1 MKKFLLKITCIGL
14 LCITATSCSNN
25 DDLNDLIVDD
35 SPDSGIESGDYVS
48 AIGVP
53 NAWISPDIA
62 SPERPST
69 WDTEQIGY
77 YFVEYAVGSDSD
89 NMYGTPSAPR
99 KTIPSPVPAGSYVVV
114 AGDYHYVQND
124 IRLRGEGTADAWVAG
139 ESGPVWVVSDT
150 ENRAEIT
157 GKKLLVS
164 GSYVYIDNFY
174 FHSSGSIQIGSY
186 SPGYQVDHIMIRN
199 SEMKGEVD
207 VAGGVLIS
215 TVGLEDEPAKD
226 IIIYNNKA
234 HRIGP
239 LDSDVDIDA
248 RGCSIQGY
256 TSNMWVVNNEF
267 SNSSAGL
274 QVEAGSIQRQATTH
288 HIYIAKNHIFD
299 IAQAGIGIKYA
310 LDIIISENVIH
321 DIIDTPWSPSKGIG
335 FQYAPD
341 RVWILFNEISKVNTG
356 IRGGSDNGGA
366 GTVGE
371 SVFIIGN
378 LIKDVTINGTA
389 YNGATSGIGIEINNG
404 ATPRYIINNT
414 IVDSDIGVANG
425 YYNSTMFIENNIISN
440 TRDFDIMLEDS
451 YLTGS
456 RSTLKN
462 NHFDAEAKI
471 TWSNGITHDLASFQA
486 AFNKGEGCISAAP
499 LFVDASSDDFSLQ
512 ATSSAIDTALQPSD
526 LTFDVYAHFQSLY
539 GEDIRVDIN
548 QVARPSTGLW
558 DMGAY
563 TN

>member
-1 MKKFLLKITCIGL
+1 MNKFFIKITYIGL
-14 LCITATSCSNN
+14 LCMSIASCSSDGELDTVL
-25 DDLNDLIVDD
+25 DDG
-35 SPDSGIESGDYVS
+35 SSTSGITGDYVA

-53 NAWISPDIA
+53 DAWISPDMA
-62 SPERPST
+62 SPEAPET
-69 WDTEQIGY
+69 WETEQIGY
-77 YFVEYAVGSDSD
+77 YFVEYATGSDTD
-89 NMYGTPSAPR
+89 NTYGTPTAPR
-99 KTIPSPVPAGSYVVV
+99 KTIPFPVPAGSYVVV
-114 AGDYHYVQND
+114 SGNYNYIQND
-124 IRLRGEGTADAWVAG
+124 IKLRGEGTGETWVAG

-157 GKKLLVS
+157 DKKMLLS
-164 GSYVYIDNFY
+164 GSYVYLDGFY
-174 FHSSGSIQIGSY
+174 FHSGGRIQLGSNQPGS
-186 SPGYQVDHIMIRN
+186 PVDHILIRN

-207 VAGGVLIS
+207 VAGGVLIN
-215 TVGLEDEPAKD
+215 TVGLKDDPASD

-248 RGCSIQGY
+248 RGCSIQSY

-274 QVEAGSIQRQATTH
+274 QVEAGTLENQPTAH
-288 HIYIAKNHIFD
+288 HIYIARNHIFD

-321 DIIDTPWSPSKGIG
+321 DIIDTPWSPAKGIG

-341 RVWILFNEISKVNTG
+341 RVWILYNEIYNAYTG

-366 GTVGE
+366 GTNGK

-378 LIKDVTINGTA
+378 FIHDATIDGTA
-389 YNGATSGIGIEINNG
+389 HNGATSGLGIEINNG

-414 IVDSDIGVANG
+414 IVNSDIAVANG
-425 YYNSTMFIENNIISN
+425 YYNSTMIIENNVFSN
-440 TRDFDIMLEDS
+440 TRDFDVMLEDS
-451 YLTGS
+451 YQTGTL
-456 RSTLKN
+456 STLRN

-471 TWSNGITHDLASFQA
+471 TWSNGVTHDLASFQA
-486 AFNKGEGCISAAP
+486 AFDKGEGCISADP
-499 LFVDASSDDFSLQ
+499 LFVAANGDDFSLQ
-512 ATSSAIDTALQPSD
+512 AASTAVAAGLTPSA
-526 LTFDVYAHFQSLY
+526 LTLDVYDHFETLY
-539 GEDIRVDIN
+539 GLNIKVDIN
-548 QVARPSTGLW
+548 QVARPTTSAW
-558 DMGAY
+558 NMGAY